1 MRASKL
7 ISVTEQLCNILA
19 NDIFDNGTK
28 AAFQCPA
35 AVHSHKEK
43 TEIRL
48 IRVRF
53 GEACPHSLKEN

>member
-1 MRASKL
+1 MSASKL
-7 ISVTEQLCNILA
+7 ISVTEQLCNVLA
-19 NDIFDNGTK
+19 SDIFDKGTK
-28 AAFQCPA
+28 TAFQCPVA
-35 AVHSHKEK
+35 IHSHEDK